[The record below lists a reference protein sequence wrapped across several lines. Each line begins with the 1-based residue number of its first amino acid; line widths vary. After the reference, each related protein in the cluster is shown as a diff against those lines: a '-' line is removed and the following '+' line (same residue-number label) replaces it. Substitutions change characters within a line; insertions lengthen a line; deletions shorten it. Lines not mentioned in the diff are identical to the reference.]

1 MAITAGELA
10 ARLGGEVVGDP
21 TTVLRGVASLE
32 NAHAGDL
39 IYVELEKHLSAALA
53 SAAGAVLVASGVT
66 APGKTLIRVQQPKRA
81 FARAVEL
88 LLPEPPVVTGIHPS
102 AAIHPSATLGEDV
115 AVGAHAV
122 IEAGARIGAHCQIG
136 PGCCLGAEVELGEGC
151 VLFPRVT
158 LYRNVRLGARVRV
171 HSGAVI
177 GSDGFGYVPTDAGWE
192 KFPQRGTVVIEDDV
206 EIGANCT
213 IDRGALDKTRI
224 GRGTKLD
231 NLIHVGHNVLI
242 GHGCVIAAQTGISG
256 SCAIGNRVTI
266 GGQVGF
272 GDHVRIED
280 DAVLCSGAGIPT
292 HKIIRKKQTVWG
304 TPARPLAEFKK
315 SYPYIARLPELAAR
329 VTALERKFGQ
339 K

>member
-32 NAHAGDL
+32 NARAGDL
-39 IYVELEKHLSAALA
+39 IYVESEKHLSAALA

-122 IEAGARIGAHCQIG
+122 IEAGARVGAHCQIG

-192 KFPQRGTVVIEDDV
+192 KFPQRGTVVVEDDV
-206 EIGANCT
+206 EIGANCA
-213 IDRGALDKTRI
+213 IDRGALDETRI

-231 NLIHVGHNVLI
+231 NLVHVGHNVTM
-242 GHGCVIAAQTGISG
+242 GRDCVLAAQTGVSG
-256 SCAIGNRVTI
+256 SVTLGTRVI
-266 GGQVGF
+266 SGGQVGIA
-272 GDHVRIED
+272 DHCRIEER
-280 DAVLCSGAGIPT
+280 AVLGAQAGIPSNKT
-292 HKIIRKKQTVWG
+292 IRRGQTVWG

-329 VTALERKFGQ
+329 LAALERKV